1 VVITIV
7 EWITVALNTE
17 TPVTVKSPLAF
28 TGIEVSVVG
37 SMFVSISPVTIVEVM
52 SSECNWV
59 SFVRLSFIAVMSTIL
74 VGTPA
79 AVIWKVTTVVLGR
92 VWLGVG
98 FLKHSSVI
106 WAMWFSVLL
115 CLITVMSTILVGSPT
130 AIVREVATVVL
141 GRVWLSIGFFKHCSI
156 IRAVWLPVGLL
167 LDAIEVKRLLKM
179 PLS

>member
-7 EWITVALNTE
+7 KWITVALNTE
-17 TPVTVKSPLAF
+17 TPVTMKSPLAF

-59 SFVRLSFIAVMSTIL
+59 SIVRLSFIAVMSTIL

-98 FLKHSSVI
+98 FLKHCSV
-106 WAMWFSVLL
+106 
-115 CLITVMSTILVGSPT
+115 
-130 AIVREVATVVL
+130 
-141 GRVWLSIGFFKHCSI
+141 
-156 IRAVWLPVGLL
+156 IRAVWLPIGLL
-167 LDAIEVKRLLKM
+167 LNAIEVKRLLKM